1 MCENLTLLH
10 EKEIHKDRC
19 TEIDMYKISLWKD
32 ILKSYGHQ
40 SANINK
46 TNNQQSKTQEKWRWK
61 SRFKERQEICG
72 EVKPINWV
80 TSLQLYGDN
89 QTRLNFHL
97 LHHPYLIIAWVQN
110 VRLIWFWTLVFSTTF
125 SNISAI
131 SWRPKCSREKT
142 IQYNLHRDKWKTQ

>member
-1 MCENLTLLH
+1 MAQILLKVALNAIKPNQTININEYAQLWIYWYWFTVCENLTLLH

-61 SRFKERQEICG
+61 SRFKERHEICG

-97 LHHPYLIIAWVQN
+97 LHHPY
-110 VRLIWFWTLVFSTTF
+110 
-125 SNISAI
+125 
-131 SWRPKCSREKT
+131 
-142 IQYNLHRDKWKTQ
+142 